1 MQPGEVRQVAAGT
14 QIAYRLPGGQNY
26 LTLPPLYVTAA
37 GLGELAP
44 AAQDA
49 AVGGT
54 AVFTLTLSN
63 LGSSTAV
70 YTLSLGGIPDEW
82 LDYPSNVPIGA
93 DGTETVFIT
102 VTVPADAD
110 PDTFPLWLDIDNG
123 SGGTESLDAELTLFD
138 ALALFLD
145 PTSQSGIIG
154 QPLTYTLTISN
165 LEAIT
170 RSYDLTATGLAEV
183 TLPQT
188 VLVAGNS
195 AEMVMLTAVPPY
207 DGPQPFTITAHAAS
221 AVASSV
227 DGVAT
232 GDGRFDVLPV
242 FTPETAHAGPG
253 ATAVYTLTLSNIG
266 DIADSYALTL
276 DAPADWTVE
285 LDRNGTP
292 LTEIALPAQ
301 VFNSAD
307 LLLLVTPDENAQ
319 PGSYPITLTVQS
331 LTVAEVVRSA
341 VITAEVTVHGAAVTI
356 APHEQ
361 TVDPLAP
368 ATWDIIVTNL
378 GSEADS
384 FDLTVSGVLALV
396 GEMSTTNVS
405 LAPGASQ
412 TVQFTADGMD
422 FLLPDVYPLVVQA
435 TSQANPA
442 IHALDEA
449 VVTLTAYEAVALAWK
464 PPTQTVTNTFEVTY
478 YLVLSNTGN
487 LLAEYDLSVSVDGG
501 HAQVVPGRINV
512 PANGA
517 ALLPV
522 TVQVL
527 EPGEYE
533 VVAVATAVAGS
544 ASDTAAA
551 ALTVISVLQ
560 PLAIDAGPDLTA
572 TVIDDV
578 QFSGIVSNLG
588 DNTIDTIVWDFGDGN
603 IATGTL
609 TPTHRY
615 AYPDEY
621 MVTLTVTDSGG
632 NVGSDTLQV
641 TIGGV
646 IRFLPIVIKAP

>member
-1 MQPGEVRQVAAGT
+1 NPKPPDSLLNNMQPGEVRQVAAGT

-588 DNTIDTIVWDFGDGN
+588 D
-603 IATGTL
+603 
-609 TPTHRY
+609 
-615 AYPDEY
+615 
-621 MVTLTVTDSGG
+621 
-632 NVGSDTLQV
+632 
-641 TIGGV
+641 
-646 IRFLPIVIKAP
+646 